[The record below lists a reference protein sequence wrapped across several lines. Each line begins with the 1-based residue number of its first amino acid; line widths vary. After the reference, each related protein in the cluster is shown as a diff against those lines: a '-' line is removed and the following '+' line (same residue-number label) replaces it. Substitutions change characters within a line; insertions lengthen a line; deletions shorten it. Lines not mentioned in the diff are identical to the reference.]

1 MAVSSSSLDV
11 GVSFCDTL
19 VGDRDL
25 DSPEKVDEVQGVG
38 CNIAKPGQGMVYVY
52 DGLRCYE
59 ALAMC
64 KELY

>member
-1 MAVSSSSLDV
+1 MPVSSSSLDV

-19 VGDRDL
+19 VSDCDL
-25 DSPEKVDEVQGVG
+25 DSPEEVDEVQGVG
-38 CNIAKPGQGMVYVY
+38 CNIAKPGQRMVYVY
-52 DGLRCYE
+52 YGLRCYE

>member
-25 DSPEKVDEVQGVG
+25 DSPEEVDEVQGVG

-52 DGLRCYE
+52 DGL
-59 ALAMC
+59 
-64 KELY
+64 